1 MVNIVKVIM
10 MSNIADLIEEYI
22 LRRLSAQQSRK
33 VELRRTDIAD
43 AISCAPS
50 QISYVLSTRFTL
62 DKGFLVE
69 SRRGLGGFI
78 RIAQGPIQNL
88 IYQEILDKIDETTE
102 IQEVQSMVR
111 YLLQH
116 QLIQSR
122 EAALIMQVATTAYEK
137 LLPEDRVQLIQSVFL
152 TLENFT

>member
-1 MVNIVKVIM
+1 
-10 MSNIADLIEEYI
+10 
-22 LRRLSAQQSRK
+22 
-33 VELRRTDIAD
+33 
-43 AISCAPS
+43 
-50 QISYVLSTRFTL
+50 L

-102 IQEVQSMVR
+102 IQEIQSMVR

-122 EAALIMQVATTAYEK
+122 EAALIMQVVTTAYEK
-137 LLPEDRVQLIQSVFL
+137 LLPEDRLQLIQSMFL

>member
-102 IQEVQSMVR
+102 IQEIQSMVR

-122 EAALIMQVATTAYEK
+122 EAALIMQVATTAYAK

>member
-102 IQEVQSMVR
+102 IQEIQSMVR

-122 EAALIMQVATTAYEK
+122 EAALIMQVVTTAYEK
-137 LLPEDRVQLIQSVFL
+137 LLPEDRLQLIQSMFL

>member
-1 MVNIVKVIM
+1 

-102 IQEVQSMVR
+102 IQEIQSMVR

-122 EAALIMQVATTAYEK
+122 EAALIMQVVTTAYEK
-137 LLPEDRVQLIQSVFL
+137 LLPEDRLQLIQSMFL